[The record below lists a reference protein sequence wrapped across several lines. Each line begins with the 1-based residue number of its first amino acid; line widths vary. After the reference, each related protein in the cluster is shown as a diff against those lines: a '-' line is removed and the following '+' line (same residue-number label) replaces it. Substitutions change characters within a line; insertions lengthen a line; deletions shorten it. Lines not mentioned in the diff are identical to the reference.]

1 MAERSLLFL
10 QSLSPDFRAVS
21 PVNHP
26 NRERERMLIVTDRA
40 GQEMRKLVAA
50 IANCLI
56 RDSLVSSQ

>member
-1 MAERSLLFL
+1 L